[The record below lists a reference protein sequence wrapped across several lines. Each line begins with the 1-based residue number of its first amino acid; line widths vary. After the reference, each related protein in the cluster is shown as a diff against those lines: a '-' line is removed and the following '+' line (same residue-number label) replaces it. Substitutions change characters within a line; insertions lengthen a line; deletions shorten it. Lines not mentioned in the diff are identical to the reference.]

1 MKKKRKNDLLSHFWQ
16 WKSVK
21 GELPV
26 AKCSRDILG
35 LRWNDVTKTKRVKSV
50 SMLSNIHTNILAD
63 SGKTNHET
71 NETIRKSRVIVCVQV
86 MLCGVDLV
94 NRVIIL

>member
-1 MKKKRKNDLLSHFWQ
+1 
-16 WKSVK
+16 
-21 GELPV
+21 
-26 AKCSRDILG
+26 
-35 LRWNDVTKTKRVKSV
+35 
-50 SMLSNIHTNILAD
+50 MLSNIHTNILAD

>member
-1 MKKKRKNDLLSHFWQ
+1 MLKKKRKNDLLSDFWQ

-35 LRWNDVTKTKRVKSV
+35 LRWNDVTKTKRIKSV
-50 SMLSNIHTNILAD
+50 SMLLDIHTNILVD

-71 NETIRKSRVIVCVQV
+71 NETIRKP
-86 MLCGVDLV
+86 
-94 NRVIIL
+94 